1 MKKIKFI
8 FPAAIAGFVVIS
20 AVLYSRSSEGSK
32 VMESYSTTS
41 EFVFSHEE
49 SKSEISL
56 ESLCVY
62 VCGAVNNP
70 GVIYLDEGSR
80 ICDAIK
86 KAGGITADA
95 DINSL
100 NQAEKVTDGQKIYVP
115 LIGETYAGYSENSK
129 SSLININTAGVNELL
144 TLPGIGESK
153 ANAII
158 AYRNDNGGFKKI
170 EDIKNVNGIGEN
182 KFNKIKEFIR
192 I

>member
-1 MKKIKFI
+1 
-8 FPAAIAGFVVIS
+8 
-20 AVLYSRSSEGSK
+20 
-32 VMESYSTTS
+32 MESYSTTS

-56 ESLCVY
+56 EPLCVY

-170 EDIKNVNGIGEN
+170 EDIMNISGIKEAA
-182 KFNKIKEFIR
+182 FNKIKENICV
-192 I
+192 

>member
-8 FPAAIAGFVVIS
+8 FPAAIAGFVAIS
-20 AVLYSRSSEGSK
+20 AVLYSRSSDGSK

-56 ESLCVY
+56 EPLCVY

-115 LIGETYAGYSENSK
+115 LIGETDAGYSENSK

-158 AYRNDNGGFKKI
+158 AYHNDNGGFKKI
-170 EDIKNVNGIGEN
+170 EDIMNISGIKEAA
-182 KFNKIKEFIR
+182 FNKIKENICV
-192 I
+192 

>member
-1 MKKIKFI
+1 MKITVATIISNPETRRPINIYVVRFI
-8 FPAAIAGFVVIS
+8 IFR
-20 AVLYSRSSEGSK
+20 L
-32 VMESYSTTS
+32 
-41 EFVFSHEE
+41 
-49 SKSEISL
+49 
-56 ESLCVY
+56 
-62 VCGAVNNP
+62 VNNP

-170 EDIKNVNGIGEN
+170 EDIMNISGIKEAA
-182 KFNKIKEFIR
+182 FNKIKENICV
-192 I
+192 

>member
-8 FPAAIAGFVVIS
+8 FPAVIAGFIVIA
-20 AVLYSRSSEGSK
+20 AVMNSKSSGGGNVKESYDTVSEFTFSQVESTSGDSK
-32 VMESYSTTS
+32 VT
-41 EFVFSHEE
+41 
-49 SKSEISL
+49 
-56 ESLCVY
+56 LCVY
-62 VCGAVNNP
+62 VCGAVNTP

-86 KAGGITADA
+86 EAGGIKGDA
-95 DINSL
+95 DINVL
-100 NQAEKVTDGQKIYVP
+100 NQAEKITDGQKIYVP
-115 LIGETYAGYSENSK
+115 LKGENYIAYADEPK

-170 EDIKNVNGIGEN
+170 EDIMNIGGIKEAA
-182 KFNKIKEFIR
+182 FNKIKDNICV
-192 I
+192 